1 MVEWLTILFDSRIFM
16 KVNAGLG
23 FLFLGFFVFFYFSK
37 EGRDER
43 GRGLI
48 ATASLIAFAM
58 LFVLA
63 TMVTPPKKGGDRPM
77 RRPTPKLQWEG
88 TGLSRHCLSY
98 PRSFWQTVS
107 RPSHCGVRFAQVEKR
122 TTTHTRVTKQAEWQW
137 AAAGAG

>member
-58 LFVLA
+58 LFVLLNIVPNFFEWSMDNIVRLA
-63 TMVTPPKKGGDRPM
+63 NVI
-77 RRPTPKLQWEG
+77 
-88 TGLSRHCLSY
+88 
-98 PRSFWQTVS
+98 QTAYTLFLLTADIALLIL
-107 RPSHCGVRFAQVEKR
+107 RKIR
-122 TTTHTRVTKQAEWQW
+122 
-137 AAAGAG
+137 